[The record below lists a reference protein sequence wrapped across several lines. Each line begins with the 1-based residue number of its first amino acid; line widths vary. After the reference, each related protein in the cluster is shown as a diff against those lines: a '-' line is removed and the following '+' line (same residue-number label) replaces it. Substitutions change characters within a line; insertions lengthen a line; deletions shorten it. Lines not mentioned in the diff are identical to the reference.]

1 MVDYGG
7 GGLHKYPQTTLQRKR
22 RFQHYRFLGN
32 HWPDPSTSKWKLCHF
47 TSKRSNL
54 RHTYSFSFFT
64 IYIFHSQTLPPLGSV
79 SVDSLSLSFKMRMS
93 CNGCRVLRKGCTD
106 NCCIRP
112 CLQSIKNPDAQA
124 NATLFLAKFYGRA
137 GLTNLITAGPDHLRP
152 GKCLCPF

>member
-79 SVDSLSLSFKMRMS
+79 SVDSLSLSLFQDANELQWLPSTAQRLHRQLLHPTLPPIDQKS
-93 CNGCRVLRKGCTD
+93 GCPGQRHSLPRQVLR
-106 NCCIRP
+106 P
-112 CLQSIKNPDAQA
+112 SWAHQSH
-124 NATLFLAKFYGRA
+124 YCRS
-137 GLTNLITAGPDHLRP
+137 
-152 GKCLCPF
+152 